1 MARSESNIQREI
13 YFHLNRG
20 NSRVFRNNVG
30 TATTQT
36 GEFIRFGLE
45 VGSGDLIGW
54 ETIEITPGMV
64 GQKIAR
70 FLSVEVK
77 NGKGGRITE
86 SQKNWCN
93 TVNRFGGRAII
104 TNNMEDLK

>member
-30 TATTQT
+30 TATTES

-54 ETIEITPGMV
+54 ESIDITADMV
-64 GQKIAR
+64 GKKIAR

-77 NGKGGRITE
+77 SKTGKATE
-86 SQKNWCN
+86 SQKNWLDN
-93 TVNRFGGRAII
+93 VNKHGGRAII
-104 TNNMEDLK
+104 ANSAEDLK

>member
-30 TATTQT
+30 TATTNT

-54 ETIEITPGMV
+54 ESIEITADMV

-77 NGKGGRITE
+77 SKTGKASE
-86 SQKNWCN
+86 AQKNWCN

-104 TNNMEDLK
+104 TNSVEDLK

>member
-13 YFHLNRG
+13 YFKLNRG
-20 NSRVFRNNVG
+20 NTRVFRNNVG
-30 TATTQT
+30 SATTNK
-36 GEFIRFGLE
+36 GEFIKFGLE

-54 ETIEITPGMV
+54 ESIEITPEMV

-77 NGKGGRITE
+77 NGNGGRTTE
-86 SQKNWCN
+86 AQKNWCN
-93 TVNRFGGRAII
+93 IVNRFGGRAII
-104 TNNMEDLK
+104 TNNVEELK

>member
-20 NSRVFRNNVG
+20 NRRVFRNNVG
-30 TATTQT
+30 SLFVD
-36 GEFIRFGLE
+36 GRKVEYGLA

-54 ETIEITPGMV
+54 ESIEITQDMV

-77 NGKGGRITE
+77 SKTGKASE
-86 SQKNWCN
+86 AQKNWCN
-93 TVNRFGGRAII
+93 TVSRFGGRAII
-104 TNNMEDLK
+104 TNSVEDLK